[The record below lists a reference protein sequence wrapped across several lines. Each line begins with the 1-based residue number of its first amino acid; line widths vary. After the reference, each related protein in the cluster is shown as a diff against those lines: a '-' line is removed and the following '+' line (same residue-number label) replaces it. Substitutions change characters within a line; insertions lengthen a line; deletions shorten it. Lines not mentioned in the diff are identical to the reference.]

1 MRNFLLSTLLIT
13 SLSLLGC
20 TTEPTSTGDSPDEKI
35 SVVTSFYPLYFF
47 AKEIGGNKVQIL
59 NITPAG
65 AEPHDYEP
73 TAKDIAAI
81 QNSKLLILNG
91 GGLETWSDNIQKNTD
106 PKKTLIIS
114 VGEDLVTQADPHV
127 WLSPTLAQ
135 KMADKIADGFIQKDS
150 ANQAYYEA
158 NTKALKMKLGDLDS
172 QYKNSLKNCKQKNI
186 VTSHSAFGHLAT
198 SYGFTQ
204 MPISGL
210 SPDAEPSAKQ
220 LAEISDFAKKN
231 DVKYIFFESL
241 VSPKLSETVANE
253 IGAKTLVLN
262 PLEGLNEEELSI
274 GKNYF
279 TEMLSNLDNL
289 KIALKCTK

>member
-1 MRNFLLSTLLIT
+1 MKKILLSTLLIT

-20 TTEPTSTGDSPDEKI
+20 TTEPNPTGDSSDEKI

-47 AKEIGGNKVQIL
+47 AEEIGGNKVQIL

-91 GGLETWSDNIQKNTD
+91 GSLETWSDNIKKNTD

-114 VGEDLVTQADPHV
+114 AGENLGNQSDPHV

-135 KMADKIADGFIQKDS
+135 KMVDKIADGFTEKDP

-158 NTKALKMKLGDLDS
+158 NSKALKIKLGNLDS

-198 SYGFTQ
+198 SYGLTQ

-220 LAEISDFAKKN
+220 LVKISDFAKKN
-231 DVKYIFFESL
+231 NVKYIFFESL

-262 PLEGLNEEELSI
+262 PLEGLSEEELST

-289 KIALKCTK
+289 KIALECTK